1 MKRVRKVMDRERPG
15 CLIDFHSGNNFHPQ
29 YGLSNC
35 ATQYMEH
42 FPYIDSL
49 WFGEGFDYD
58 ESPDFWLIEI
68 SGIPFGLYSEM
79 LQNNGNLWRGMIYGM
94 TNRLG
99 WGGDPRAIWK
109 VWDDFGIQDAQM
121 IGYWESDC
129 PVKTNNKDVLA
140 TVYRK
145 EGKSLISIASWA
157 KEPVTCKLE
166 IDWKALG
173 LDGNKAIL
181 SAPEIKD
188 FQPSTTFKPSDSIPV
203 EPGRG
208 WLLIV
213 F

>member
-1 MKRVRKVMDRERPG
+1 
-15 CLIDFHSGNNFHPQ
+15 
-29 YGLSNC
+29 
-35 ATQYMEH
+35 MEH

-79 LQNNGNLWRGMIYGM
+79 LQNNGNPWRGMIYGM

-99 WGGDPRAIWK
+99 WGGDPRPIWK

-129 PVKTNNKDVLA
+129 PVKTDNKDILA

-157 KEPVTCKLE
+157 KEPVTCKLD

-173 LDGNKAIL
+173 LDGNKAIF

-188 FQPSTTFKPSDSIPV
+188 FQPSATFKPSDSIPI

-213 F
+213 SE